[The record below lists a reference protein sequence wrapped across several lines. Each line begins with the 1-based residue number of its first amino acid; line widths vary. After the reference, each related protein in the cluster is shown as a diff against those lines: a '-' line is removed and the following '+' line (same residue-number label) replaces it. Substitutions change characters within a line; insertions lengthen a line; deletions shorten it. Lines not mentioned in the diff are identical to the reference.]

1 MATTRQP
8 WPSWPGAPAACAHE
22 VAARTIVPAA
32 GPSMTQVV
40 LIRPGAT
47 AYDEQD
53 RVQGV
58 LDIPLSDRGRAEVA
72 ALVARLAEPCPERPL
87 AALYC
92 GPGESVVRTA
102 EAVGKALGLRPKRID
117 DLRNL
122 DQGLWQGL
130 QLGEIKRRNLKV
142 FRQWLDDPVTVCP
155 PQGETIES
163 ALERVKQALRPLI
176 KRHHDEAIGL
186 VVGEPIAQ
194 LIACHLRRDPRVQLD
209 DRLPTGGFERID
221 IAPEPGRNGH

>member
-1 MATTRQP
+1 
-8 WPSWPGAPAACAHE
+8 
-22 VAARTIVPAA
+22 
-32 GPSMTQVV
+32 MTQVV
-40 LIRPGAT
+40 LIRSGAT
-47 AYDEQD
+47 VYDEQN

-72 ALVARLAEPCPERPL
+72 QLAENLAGVEL

-92 GPGESVVRTA
+92 GPSESVVRTA
-102 EAVGKALGLRPKRID
+102 EAVGKALGLRPKKIE

-130 QLGEIKRRNLKV
+130 QLDEIKRRNNRV
-142 FRQWLDDPVTVCP
+142 FRQWLDDPQTVCP

-163 ALERVKQALRPLI
+163 ALDRIKLALRPVI
-176 KRHHDEAIGL
+176 KRHHSEALGL

-194 LIACHLRRDPRVQLD
+194 LIACYLRRDPRVQLD
-209 DRLPTGGFERID
+209 DHVPTGGFEKIVVAHAD
-221 IAPEPGRNGH
+221 

>member
-1 MATTRQP
+1 
-8 WPSWPGAPAACAHE
+8 
-22 VAARTIVPAA
+22 
-32 GPSMTQVV
+32 MTQVV

-47 AYDEQD
+47 VYDEQN
-53 RVQGV
+53 RVQGI
-58 LDIPLSDRGRAEVA
+58 LDIPLSERGRSEVA
-72 ALVARLAEPCPERPL
+72 QLAERLAETTEGIGL

-130 QLGEIKRRNLKV
+130 QLDEIKRRNLKV
-142 FRQWLDDPVTVCP
+142 FRQWLDDPVTICP

-163 ALERVKQALRPLI
+163 ALERIKQALRPLI
-176 KRHHDEAIGL
+176 KRHQDEAIGL
-186 VVGEPIAQ
+186 VVGEPLAQ
-194 LIACHLRRDPRVQLD
+194 LIACYLRRDPRVQLD
-209 DRLPTGGFERID
+209 DRVPTGGFERIV
-221 IAPEPGRNGH
+221 ITPEVGRNGH